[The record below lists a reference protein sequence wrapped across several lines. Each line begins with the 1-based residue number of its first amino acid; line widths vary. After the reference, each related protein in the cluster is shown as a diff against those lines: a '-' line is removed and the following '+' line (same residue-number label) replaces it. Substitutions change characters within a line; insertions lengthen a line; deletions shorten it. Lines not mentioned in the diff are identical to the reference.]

1 LINNTFIID
10 GLRVAEKLKLQ
21 IRQEVE
27 ALPQK
32 PGLAVVRVGDDP
44 ASQIYVQKKGEDA
57 REVGFHYEEHHLPE
71 NATQEE
77 VISQIQRINHDPKI
91 HGLIL
96 QLPVPQHLDSFALVA
111 SIDPNKDVDGL
122 HPLNTGLLAQGRE
135 EGFVPCTPLGCHHL
149 IETVTQ
155 DLAGMKAVVVGRSI
169 LVGRPMAMLLIQEDV
184 TVTLAHA
191 KTKNLPKLLN
201 EADLVIA
208 AMGCPNFIQ
217 GEWLKEDAIV
227 IDVGINRI
235 TRADGSSK
243 ITGDVDFESAMG
255 RVRAITPVPGG
266 VGPMTRIYLLKNT
279 LKSYYQHS

>member
-1 LINNTFIID
+1 MVNAFIID
-10 GLRVAEKLKLQ
+10 GLYVAEKLKVQ

-27 ALPQK
+27 FLSQK

-44 ASQIYVQKKGEDA
+44 ASQIYVQKKGQDA
-57 REVGFHYEEHHLPE
+57 RDVGFYYEEHHLPQSSSQ
-71 NATQEE
+71 AE
-77 VISQIQRINHDPKI
+77 VMARIQSVNEDPNI

-96 QLPVPQHLDSFALVA
+96 QLPVPQHLNSFELVEA
-111 SIDPNKDVDGL
+111 INPKKDVDGL
-122 HPLNTGLLAQGRE
+122 HPLNTGLLAQGRD

-155 DLAGMKAVVVGRSI
+155 ELAGMKAVVVGRSI

-191 KTKNLPKLLN
+191 KTKNLPKLLS

-208 AMGCPNFIQ
+208 AMGCPEFIQ
-217 GEWLKEDAIV
+217 GEWLKKDAIV
-227 IDVGINRI
+227 IDVGINRL
-235 TRADGSSK
+235 ALPDGSSK
-243 ITGDVDFESAMG
+243 ITGDVDFESAIG

-266 VGPMTRIYLLKNT
+266 VGPMTRVYLLKNT
-279 LKSYYQHS
+279 LKAYHQNT